1 MERKHCIIDKSA
13 DYFHYYLFVYEN
25 VRTLLKMLNIRPD
38 KRSIFSCRLSF
49 LRCYND
55 LWISYIFMRLKPEA
69 AGMFDVQVDHCT
81 CLQQTQPASYIRE
94 PRLSLHHCLIA
105 RDVFTKKSSSFL
117 QLSSTPAS
125 SLIQIMCIPI
135 SNSICLTISQTPS
148 LPPSSSSS
156 LSQQTSANLQTDTVV
171 LLAERLLLSISS
183 CSWWEGTES
192 STFRDLNAPP

>member
-13 DYFHYYLFVYEN
+13 DYFHYYLFVYKN

-192 STFRDLNAPP
+192 STLRDLNAPP